1 MVLLSSKPVT
11 ISDKE
16 DEVYS
21 KLFVII
27 AILAIIIKGEFK
39 EQGER
44 GIMGATCKHTGH
56 LQQWTVASKCG
67 YKQVMHVKKR

>member
-1 MVLLSSKPVT
+1 MVLLPSKPVA

-27 AILAIIIKGEFK
+27 AILAILIKGEFK
-39 EQGER
+39 DWGGG
-44 GIMGATCKHTGH
+44 GIMGATCKHMGH
-56 LQQWTVASKCG
+56 LQQWTVASKWWMQTSDAC
-67 YKQVMHVKKR
+67 